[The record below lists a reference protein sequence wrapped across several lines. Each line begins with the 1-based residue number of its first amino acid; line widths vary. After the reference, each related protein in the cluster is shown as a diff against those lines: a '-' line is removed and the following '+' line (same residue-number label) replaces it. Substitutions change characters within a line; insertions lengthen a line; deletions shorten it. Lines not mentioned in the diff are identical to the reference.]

1 MAITAHMYGQF
12 LNALATKT
20 VKLDTDALK
29 VMLATATYTPN
40 QATDAFQSVI
50 GANEI
55 SGTGYTAGG
64 MALTGISLS
73 DTANVLTLSAANTP
87 WPGATFTAR
96 YAIIVDTQPGS
107 AATNPLIGYIDFGAN
122 QSPSGVTFQINWTS
136 GQVLQITA
144 T

>member
-1 MAITAHMYGQF
+1 MAISAHMYGQF

-20 VKLDTDALK
+20 VNLNTDALK
-29 VMLATATYTPN
+29 VMLVAATYTPN

-64 MALTGISLS
+64 AALTGTSLT
-73 DTANVLTLSAANTP
+73 DAANVLTLAAANTA
-87 WPGATFTAR
+87 WPGAAFTTR
-96 YAIIVDTQPGS
+96 YAVVVDTQPGS

-144 T
+144 S

>member
-12 LNALATKT
+12 LSAMAGKT
-20 VKLDTDALK
+20 VNLNSDAVK
-29 VMLATATYTPN
+29 VMLASASYTPN
-40 QATDAFQSVI
+40 QATDAFQSAL

-64 MALTGISLS
+64 TALTGTSL
-73 DTANVLTLSAANTP
+73 TNAANVLTLAAANTA
-87 WPGATFTAR
+87 WPTATFTAR
-96 YAIIVDTQPGS
+96 YAVIVDTQPGS

-136 GQVLQITA
+136 GQVFQITA
-144 T
+144 S